1 MPIYLYK
8 CKRCGQTVEMLRGM
22 NQKDG
27 ELVCAACGAKEM
39 EKLATPFFSSM
50 SGAGPFSFG

>member
-8 CKRCGQTVEMLRGM
+8 CKRCGRTMEMLRKM
-22 NQKDG
+22 SDKDN
-27 ELVCAACGAKEM
+27 EVVCAACGAKEM
-39 EKLATPFFSSM
+39 EKLAAPFFSSM